1 MLSWKLSIPANIWLC
16 QGRQV
21 PKRWLICDKGLCHIG
36 CQAPVMTRRFGFKR
50 LDFQFPNF
58 VHFMCQVG
66 VSPGILLDL
75 GTPPMKA
82 LIPLL
87 YVISTLP
94 DFEDEFLVDDSCLK
108 EFNVMKKS
116 LHGSPSNFK
125 FFGNCS
131 LDETLWKV
139 MKGNGWLNTFPLIF
153 SVKFKIRALVFLS
166 FCKIWSLLLLTR
178 SSGKTL
184 ILSSGLRSVAIMKL
198 MWSFFFTTKG
208 QPDYTKHCV

>member
-1 MLSWKLSIPANIWLC
+1 MS
-16 QGRQV
+16 Q
-21 PKRWLICDKGLCHIG
+21 IC
-36 CQAPVMTRRFGFKR
+36 F
-50 LDFQFPNF
+50 
-58 VHFMCQVG
+58 
-66 VSPGILLDL
+66 SPRILFEL
-75 GTPPMKA
+75 GNPSMKA
-82 LIPLL
+82 LVLLL

-94 DFEDEFLVDDSCLK
+94 EFEDDCLVDDWCLK

-208 QPDYTKHCV
+208 QLDYTKHCV

>member
-1 MLSWKLSIPANIWLC
+1 
-16 QGRQV
+16 
-21 PKRWLICDKGLCHIG
+21 
-36 CQAPVMTRRFGFKR
+36 
-50 LDFQFPNF
+50 
-58 VHFMCQVG
+58 
-66 VSPGILLDL
+66 
-75 GTPPMKA
+75 
-82 LIPLL
+82 
-87 YVISTLP
+87 
-94 DFEDEFLVDDSCLK
+94 
-108 EFNVMKKS
+108 MKKS
-116 LHGSPSNFK
+116 LHGSPSSFK

-198 MWSFFFTTKG
+198 MWSFFSQQKANLTTQNIVSNTLIINSTFCAIDVFSVLTLSYQGKG
-208 QPDYTKHCV
+208 HKRTNNGNAFKIL